1 MQIKGAVIGSVATVA
16 VIAGGFVAI
25 AAANADNAV
34 PQVTPSATVATVDAT
49 PTPTPVVTVT
59 VTPTPTP
66 EAVVTVTP
74 EPTVAAPAP
83 APAAAPAPT
92 AAPAPAPTLVQGT
105 APPANSGSVVVQ
117 PGTVMPPHPPGTF
130 YVPPDN

>member
-49 PTPTPVVTVT
+49 ATPTPVVTVT

-74 EPTVAAPAP
+74 EPTPAP
-83 APAAAPAPT
+83 VVAPT
-92 AAPAPAPTLVQGT
+92 TKASTAPLVQGT
-105 APPANSGSVVVQ
+105 APPADSGTVVVQ